1 MATKK
6 ASTKSN
12 AIAAPRRTAEDRRW
26 EAQDA
31 LRTIQRA
38 QEIQKDK
45 GLMSLVKREAQSQ
58 LNALSKV
65 VK

>member
-6 ASTKSN
+6 AVTKRASN
-12 AIAAPRRTAEDRRW
+12 VTARAPEDRRW

-38 QEIQKDK
+38 QEIQLNKS
-45 GLMSLVKREAQSQ
+45 LMNMVKREAQAQMS
-58 LNALSKV
+58 ALAKV
-65 VK
+65 TK